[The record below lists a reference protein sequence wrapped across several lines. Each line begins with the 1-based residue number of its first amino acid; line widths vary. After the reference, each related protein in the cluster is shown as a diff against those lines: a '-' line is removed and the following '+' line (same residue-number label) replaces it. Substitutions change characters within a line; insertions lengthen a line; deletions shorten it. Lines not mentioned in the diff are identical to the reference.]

1 MLLSETPGIIIDVR
15 WYVFLIMHK
24 VCIRKKY
31 FVFIFIVYD
40 LTMRKETTVMVN
52 FSVQLASHECPD

>member
-15 WYVFLIMHK
+15 WYVFLIMYK
-24 VCIRKKY
+24 VCIRKKI

-40 LTMRKETTVMVN
+40 LIMRKETTVMVN
-52 FSVQLASHECPD
+52 FVWQLG